1 MEDEKNLSGS
11 TGLDRRSFIRNAAG
25 VTAASLVSGAA
36 VNRKIMGANDTIR
49 VAVLGL
55 NGRGWNL
62 VTGLQDLEGVEV
74 VTFCDPDSE
83 VLDRRNAEFQE
94 KYGRGVYLE
103 KDLRKVYDDKEIDAV
118 AIATPNHWHALAT
131 IWACQA
137 GKDVYVEK
145 PGSHTFWEGRK
156 MVEAAAKY
164 QRMVQHGTQSRSS
177 SVVREAMEHLR
188 KGTIGNVYMARAL
201 IFRWRDDIGVKPMEP
216 VPDNLDYDLWTGPA
230 RKRPFSRNL
239 VHYDWHWH
247 WDYGNGDIGNQG
259 IHQTDICLW
268 GLDVG
273 LPRRITSMGGKFLWD
288 DSKETP
294 EVLSSSYHYP
304 EERKM
309 IEVEVRHWC
318 TNPEED
324 VSVGNI
330 FYGSEGY
337 MTISGSSNFKTFLG
351 QKREPGPSAENGS
364 NDHFAN
370 FIEAVRARDEKI
382 LNAPVIHAH
391 ESSALAHLGNI
402 AYRLGRVLEFDPA
415 SESFGSDDE
424 ANRMLR
430 RRDREPFVVPEK
442 I

>member
-1 MEDEKNLSGS
+1 MEKKTIASSE
-11 TGLDRRSFIRNAAG
+11 LDRRSFIKGSAG
-25 VTAASLVSGAA
+25 LTAASLASGAA
-36 VNRKIMGANDTIR
+36 VNRNIMGANDAVR

-55 NGRGWNL
+55 NGRGWAL
-62 VTGLQDLEGVEV
+62 VTGLQDLDGVEV
-74 VTFCDPDSE
+74 VTLCDPDSD
-83 VLDRRNAEFQE
+83 VLDRRSAEFQE
-94 KYGRGVYLE
+94 KYGRGIYLE
-103 KDLRKVYDDKEIDAV
+103 KDLRKVFDDQEIDVV

-156 MVEAAAKY
+156 MVEAAARHK
-164 QRMVQHGTQSRSS
+164 RIVQHGTQSRSS
-177 SVVREAMEHLR
+177 TVVNEAISQLR
-188 KGTIGNVYMARAL
+188 KGVIGKVYMARGVVY
-201 IFRWRDDIGVKPMEP
+201 RWREDIGVKPMEP
-216 VPDNLDYDLWTGPA
+216 VPENLDYDLWTGPA

-239 VHYDWHWH
+239 VHYNWHWH

-259 IHQTDICLW
+259 THQTDICLW

-288 DSKETP
+288 DTKETP
-294 EVLSSSYHYP
+294 EILSSSYHYP
-304 EERKM
+304 DEQKM

-318 TNPEED
+318 TNQDGD

-337 MTISGSSNFKTFLG
+337 MTISGSSYFKTFLG
-351 QKREPGPSAENGS
+351 QDREPGPSMTEGS

-370 FIEAVRARDEKI
+370 FIEAVRARDESI
-382 LNAPVIHAH
+382 LTAPVIHAH
-391 ESSALAHLGNI
+391 KSSGLAHLGNI

-415 SESFGSDDE
+415 SESFLGDEE
-424 ANRMLR
+424 ANQMLR
-430 RRDREPFVVPEK
+430 RNDREPFVVPEK